1 MGGPLRQ
8 YQYVSLT
15 RILSAIRA
23 DDEIH
28 NSYFKEP
35 NYELDAVEYTENYK
49 QPFTVGEALSL
60 QFGLGVNPNA
70 QNFTGPVLVSPR
82 FSLML
87 FHLLTTCSTQ
97 VLSGEFDFFACAGY
111 CPGFLEDNVSPL
123 FSGSKSL
130 EVAIHPDSGHSI
142 NFNKN
147 ATGAFGVITKFLQ
160 RNSL

>member
-8 YQYVSLT
+8 CQYVSLT
-15 RILSAIRA
+15 RILSTIRA
-23 DDEIH
+23 NDEIY

-82 FSLML
+82 F
-87 FHLLTTCSTQ
+87 
-97 VLSGEFDFFACAGY
+97 
-111 CPGFLEDNVSPL
+111 
-123 FSGSKSL
+123 
-130 EVAIHPDSGHSI
+130 
-142 NFNKN
+142 
-147 ATGAFGVITKFLQ
+147 
-160 RNSL
+160 R